1 MMSQQI
7 SKKSIISLYR
17 SIVRSA
23 KVFPSKNRSRIL
35 QEIRVDFR
43 KNKNLE
49 PGEKLTDAL
58 NVAIKGLSQL
68 GMYSNLDP
76 TRGSDWAVT
85 LDSSPLPD
93 QNN

>member
-1 MMSQQI
+1 MSQQI
-7 SKKSIISLYR
+7 SKKSVVSLYR
-17 SIVRSA
+17 AIVRSA

-35 QEIRVDFR
+35 EEIRVDFR

-49 PGEKLTDAL
+49 AGEKLTDAL

-76 TRGSDWAVT
+76 SRGSDWAVT

-93 QNN
+93 QNS

>member
-1 MMSQQI
+1 MMSQQA
-7 SKKSIISLYR
+7 SRKSVISLYR
-17 SIVRSA
+17 SIIRSA

-35 QEIRVDFR
+35 EEIRVDFR

-49 PGEKLTDAL
+49 AGEKLTNAL

-93 QNN
+93 KNN